1 MKPTE
6 QIKYIV
12 DQIVIAYCNL
22 KKFGD
27 KNSEKDFD
35 IFTAQ
40 LMQITGLDY
49 EGTLEY
55 ACDVLANRSK
65 QKGVA

>member
-27 KNSEKDFD
+27 KNSEKEFD

-55 ACDVLANRSK
+55 AVNFLAEQNK
-65 QKGVA
+65 HEGVA